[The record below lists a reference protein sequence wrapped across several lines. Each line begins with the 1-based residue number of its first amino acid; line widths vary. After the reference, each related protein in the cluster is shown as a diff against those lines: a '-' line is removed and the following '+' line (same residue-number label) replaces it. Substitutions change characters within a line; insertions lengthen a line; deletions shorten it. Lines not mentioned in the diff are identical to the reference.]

1 MCQFFFLSKKKK
13 KEADRDLQES
23 KSSKLESF
31 LFPFFS
37 RVQSSRE
44 RERKW
49 RGASP
54 CRWRERERERA
65 LKGRRGRAGEEE
77 GGEVES
83 ASSFFFFLP
92 TLVLLQLTSFFS
104 QQVSEPRLCC
114 LCLFFPSVARL
125 LACALCVRNSC
136 PCPAPGLRREG
147 ERREAAPRGSVRKFG
162 SLDCSTVSE
171 FDGRRKQPSFRFC
184 ARDSRP
190 LPPFF
195 DRRARAVP
203 RMRTPQSS

>member
-1 MCQFFFLSKKKK
+1 M
-13 KEADRDLQES
+13 
-23 KSSKLESF
+23 
-31 LFPFFS
+31 P
-37 RVQSSRE
+37 V
-44 RERKW
+44 
-49 RGASP
+49 
-54 CRWRERERERA
+54 ERERERVSVER
-65 LKGRRGRAGEEE
+65 KKRESRRGRRRRGRV
-77 GGEVES
+77 GVE
-83 ASSFFFFLP
+83 FFFFLP

-125 LACALCVRNSC
+125 LACALSVRNSC

-147 ERREAAPRGSVRKFG
+147 ERREAAPRGSERKFG
-162 SLDCSTVSE
+162 RLDCSTVSE
-171 FDGRRKQPSFRFC
+171 IDGRRKQPSFRFC